1 MRSKKPPS
9 YPKIKRI
16 KALLEGKKPD
26 RPPFTFWHHFHLQDL
41 PGEKHAETT
50 LDFFRRYDLDLLKV
64 MSDFPYPG
72 PGAGGKIEHEEDW
85 EKLVVLGNPY
95 PEQIKAL
102 KLIQSEL
109 KGEAFFIETIFQPWR
124 VAEKI
129 SSKATVRQ
137 LLKENPNLL
146 RQALMTIGGSLANHA
161 RLAFKTGAAGIFLAV
176 TAADEEIMGI
186 DTYRETV
193 KSSDLLVL
201 SAIPQKEA
209 INVLHVHGS
218 HPHWEE
224 LVDLPVAILNY
235 SIRET
240 SVELEWVTSRFPG
253 IIMGGIDEVGVA
265 KANLEAVSKEVQ
277 RACQLVPGHR
287 LILSP
292 GCSVPD
298 DISDLALIQIK
309 EAVQKRE
316 S

>member
-1 MRSKKPPS
+1 MRPKNPPLS
-9 YPKIKRI
+9 PKIKRI
-16 KALLEGKKPD
+16 KALLAGKKPD
-26 RPPFTFWHHFHLQDL
+26 RPPFTFWHHFHLQDF

-50 LDFFRRYDLDLLKV
+50 LDFYRRYDLDLLKV

-72 PGAGGKIEHEEDW
+72 PGAGGKIVHEEDW
-85 EKLVVLGNPY
+85 EKLAVLENPY
-95 PEQIKAL
+95 PEQINAL

-109 KGEAFFIETIFQPWR
+109 KGEAFFVETIFQPWR

-129 SSKATVRQ
+129 SSKATVRT
-137 LLKENPNLL
+137 LLKEKPELL
-146 RQALMTIGGSLANHA
+146 RHALMTIGGSLANHA
-161 RLAFKTGAAGIFLAV
+161 RLACKTGAAGIFLAV

-186 DTYRETV
+186 DVYREIV
-193 KSSDLLVL
+193 KPSDLLVL
-201 SAIPQKEA
+201 SAVPHKEA

-224 LVDLPVAILNY
+224 LVDLPVAVVNY

-240 SVELEWVTSRFPG
+240 GVELEWVASRFPR

-265 KANLEAVSKEVQ
+265 KAKPEAVSREVQ
-277 RACQLVPGHR
+277 RACQFVPGHR

-298 DISDLALIQIK
+298 DISDLALTQIK
-309 EAVQKRE
+309 EAVQKR
-316 S
+316 